1 MFVAMEEEIWKPI
14 EGFESYYMV
23 SSLGNIKAL
32 TREVKFTHAVTGKR
46 HNRTTKETILKKGN
60 TRGGYKH
67 VNLSKDLRA
76 KCYRV
81 CRLVAKAFI
90 PNPENK
96 PQVNHK
102 NGIKFDDR
110 AENLEWVTASEN
122 MQHASNNGLVRYL
135 RGSENPGSK
144 KVRCLKTGNIY
155 DSITAYS
162 KANNIDSSNVSRFLS
177 GKWKTNKHV
186 EFYKGD

>member
-1 MFVAMEEEIWKPI
+1 MEKEIWKPI
-14 EGFESYYMV
+14 EGFESYYMA

-32 TREVKFTHAVTGKR
+32 SKVVYFTHAVTGER
-46 HNRTTKETILKKGN
+46 HVRTTKEIVLKKGT

-67 VNLSKDLRA
+67 VSMSKDLKA

-81 CRLVAKAFI
+81 CCLVAIAFI

-102 NGIKFDDR
+102 NGIKNDDR
-110 AENLEWVTASEN
+110 AENLEWMTAVEN
-122 MQHASNNGLVRYL
+122 MAHASLNGLTRCL
-135 RGSENPGSK
+135 RGAESPQSK
-144 KVRCLKTGNIY
+144 KVKCLKTGIVY

-177 GKWKTNKHV
+177 GKWKTNKYV